1 MSRTVLLHRGAE
13 ALITRTEWRGRAAV
27 EKHRVAK
34 AYRHPRLDGELRKAR
49 LRTEA
54 RLFGEARRLGVSVP
68 ILYDVDPEE
77 NRLVME
83 YIEGPRMKEA
93 LEAQPGGGAE
103 LGRRLGEVIGRLHG
117 GDLIHGD
124 LTTSNMILRGEEIVL
139 VDFGMGERSAE
150 LEAKGVDFHLFQE
163 ALRSAHAAV
172 EDLLDAVLEG
182 YRSTYPRADEVVAK
196 AEEIEKRGRYQRAS

>member
-1 MSRTVLLHRGAE
+1 MLLYRGAE
-13 ALITRTEWRGRAAV
+13 ALLTRTEWRGRPAV
-27 EKHRVAK
+27 EKHRVPK
-34 AYRHPRLDGELRKAR
+34 PYRHPRLDGDLRRAR

-68 ILYDVDPEE
+68 LLYDIDPEA

-83 YIEGPRMKEA
+83 YIEGPLMKEA
-93 LEAQPGGGAE
+93 LADQTGTGTE
-103 LGRRLGEVIGRLHG
+103 LGRRLGETIGRLHG

-124 LTTSNMILRGEEIVL
+124 LTTSNMILRGDEIVL

-163 ALRSAHAAV
+163 ALRSAHAANADV
-172 EDLLDAVLEG
+172 FDAVVEG
-182 YRSTYPRADEVVAK
+182 YRSTYPQADEVVARA
-196 AEEIEKRGRYQRAS
+196 AEVERRGRYQRAS

>member
-1 MSRTVLLHRGAE
+1 MRRTVLLHRGAE
-13 ALITRTEWRGRAAV
+13 ALITRTKWRGRPAV
-27 EKHRVAK
+27 EKHRVPK
-34 AYRHPRLDGELRKAR
+34 AYRHPRLDGDLRRAR

-54 RLFGEARRLGVSVP
+54 RLFGEARRLGISVP

-93 LEAQPGGGAE
+93 LDAQPEGGAE
-103 LGRRLGEVIGRLHG
+103 PGRRLGEVIGRLHG

-124 LTTSNMILRGEEIVL
+124 LTTSNMILRGGEIVL
-139 VDFGMGERSAE
+139 IDFGMGERSSE

-163 ALRSAHAAV
+163 ALRSAHAAD
-172 EDLLDAVLEG
+172 EDLLDPVLEG

-196 AEEIEKRGRYQRAS
+196 AKEIEKRGRYQRAS